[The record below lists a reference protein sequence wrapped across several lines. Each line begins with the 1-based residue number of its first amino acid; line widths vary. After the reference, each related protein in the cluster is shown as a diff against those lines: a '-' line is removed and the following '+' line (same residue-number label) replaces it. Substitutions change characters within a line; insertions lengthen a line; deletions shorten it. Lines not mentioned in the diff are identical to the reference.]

1 MGALHGRQIQPDDH
15 HVDRTHEDLLEQPS
29 YTGGELWLTRGFCLA
44 IAFVVFVTSIVAIRT
59 GAAIWLW
66 LYAAGFAVMIVA
78 TVLVAQVPRRIQKQ
92 RDGEWAARFHEMAIR
107 DDLTG
112 LYNRRYFNTAL
123 ERALSRAPAGV
134 AVAAIDLDDFKR
146 INDSLGHAAGD
157 VALRVTAAALKA
169 AAPRG
174 LVARIGG
181 DEFAVLMT
189 DITAV
194 SLASLA
200 DDLERAIRVAP
211 FFVEEGTDV
220 SLSGSVGIA
229 ALKVGSD
236 AEELLRAAD
245 RSLYR
250 AKQAHALRH
259 ERRAAS

>member
-1 MGALHGRQIQPDDH
+1 M
-15 HVDRTHEDLLEQPS
+15 DRAQEELSEQPS
-29 YTGGELWLTRGFCLA
+29 YSAGELWLTRGFCLA
-44 IAFVVFVTSIVAIRT
+44 IAAVVFAFSIVAVRT

-66 LYAAGFAVMIVA
+66 LYVAGFAVMVVA

-123 ERALSRAPAGV
+123 ERALRRAPAGV

-146 INDSLGHAAGD
+146 INDLLGHAAGD

-169 AAPRG
+169 AVPHG

-189 DITAV
+189 DVTET

-200 DDLERAIRVAP
+200 GGLERAIRDAP
-211 FFVEEGTDV
+211 FFVEESSKV
-220 SLSGSVGIA
+220 ALSGSVGVA

-250 AKQAHALRH
+250 AKQAHALQH

>member
-1 MGALHGRQIQPDDH
+1 
-15 HVDRTHEDLLEQPS
+15 EQPS

-181 DEFAVLMT
+181 DE
-189 DITAV
+189 
-194 SLASLA
+194 
-200 DDLERAIRVAP
+200 
-211 FFVEEGTDV
+211 
-220 SLSGSVGIA
+220 
-229 ALKVGSD
+229 
-236 AEELLRAAD
+236 
-245 RSLYR
+245 
-250 AKQAHALRH
+250 
-259 ERRAAS
+259 